1 MTLKFALQPV
11 HADSMTAR
19 ILLAFLATA
28 GLYYVTIMPA
38 LIDGLKE
45 GLAFTNR
52 QAGLVGSF
60 NMYGGAAGALLMA
73 LIVKRMAWRPA
84 AHGMLLALIAIDLVS
99 IYVLDPLALIAVRFV
114 HGAIGGALVG
124 LTYSLFART
133 AAPDRTFGVLL
144 LVQAGT
150 GGLGVMILPLL
161 VPRFGT
167 PVLFW
172 ALIVFSVVTLLMV
185 QFLPA
190 YPVPQTKTK
199 VTLRVASGKRLPLL
213 FALFSVTLFQ
223 AANMGLYAFLIGLGR
238 NAGLEVVFI
247 SQTLGISNWIAM
259 LGALLVIFLSTRH
272 GIFLPILAG
281 ILINVLGT
289 WMFFYSESQLFFVV
303 ANCLTAV
310 TWNFGI
316 AYLLGMAAR
325 FDEHGQ
331 TAVWAGFASKI
342 GLASGPMAGSLILAD
357 TSYGALVWGAL
368 GMLVLGA
375 IAASMPAWSLDHQAK
390 LARLAGGGKQA
401 LIGAD

>member
-1 MTLKFALQPV
+1 MMTLKSAFHPV
-11 HADSMTAR
+11 PADSMIAR

-73 LIVKRMAWRPA
+73 LIVKRVPWRPA

-99 IYVLDPLALIAVRFV
+99 IFVLHPIALIAVRFV

-133 AAPDRTFGVLL
+133 TAPDRTFGVLL
-144 LVQAGT
+144 LVQAGM
-150 GGLGVMILPLL
+150 GGLGVMILPML
-161 VPRFGT
+161 VPAFGT

-172 ALIVFSVVTLLMV
+172 ALILFSIITLLML

-190 YPVPQTKTK
+190 YPVPQGRVK
-199 VTLRVASGKRLPLL
+199 VTLRLVSGNRRPLL
-213 FALFSVTLFQ
+213 FALLSVTLFQ

-238 NAGLEVVFI
+238 NAGLELEFI
-247 SQTLGISNWIAM
+247 SQTLGISNWVAM
-259 LGALLVIFLSTRH
+259 LGALLVILLSARH
-272 GIFLPILAG
+272 GIFLPIMAG
-281 ILINVLGT
+281 ILINILGT
-289 WMFFYSESQLFFVV
+289 WMFIYSESQLFFVI

-342 GLASGPMAGSLILAD
+342 GLASGPMVGSLILAD
-357 TSYGALVWGAL
+357 TSYGALVWAAL
-368 GMLVLGA
+368 GMLMLGV
-375 IAASMPAWSLDHQAK
+375 IAASVPAWSLDHQPEMASV
-390 LARLAGGGKQA
+390 AGGAK
-401 LIGAD
+401 

>member
-1 MTLKFALQPV
+1 MITFKSAFHPV
-11 HADSMTAR
+11 PADSMIAR
-19 ILLAFLATA
+19 VLLAFLATA

-60 NMYGGAAGALLMA
+60 NMFGGASGALLMA
-73 LIVKRMAWRPA
+73 LIVKRVPWRPA

-99 IYVLDPLALIAVRFV
+99 IFVLHPIALIGVRFV

-133 AAPDRTFGVLL
+133 TAPDRTFGVLL
-144 LVQAGT
+144 LVQAGM
-150 GGLGVMILPLL
+150 GGLGVMVLPLL
-161 VPRFGT
+161 VPTFGT

-172 ALIVFSVVTLLMV
+172 ALIAFSVMTLLML

-190 YPVPQTKTK
+190 YPVPYGKT
-199 VTLRVASGKRLPLL
+199 TLSLRLASGNRFPLL
-213 FALFSVTLFQ
+213 LALLSVTLFQ

-238 NAGLEVVFI
+238 KAGLEVEFI
-247 SQTLGISNWIAM
+247 SQTLGVANWVAM
-259 LGALLVIFLSTRH
+259 LGALLVIFLSARH
-272 GIFLPILAG
+272 GIFVPIMCG
-281 ILINVLGT
+281 ILIDILGT
-289 WMFFYSESQLFFVV
+289 WMFLYSENKLLFVI
-303 ANCLTAV
+303 ANCLTAI

-316 AYLLGMAAR
+316 ASLLGMAAR
-325 FDEHGQ
+325 FDKQGQ

-342 GLASGPMAGSLILAD
+342 GLASGPMVGSLILAD
-357 TSYGALVWGAL
+357 TSYGALVWAAF

-375 IAASMPAWSLDHQAK
+375 VAASTPAWSLDHQADI
-390 LARLAGGGKQA
+390 ACLAGGA
-401 LIGAD
+401 E

>member
-1 MTLKFALQPV
+1 M
-11 HADSMTAR
+11 
-19 ILLAFLATA
+19 AF
-28 GLYYVTIMPA
+28 
-38 LIDGLKE
+38 
-45 GLAFTNR
+45 
-52 QAGLVGSF
+52 
-60 NMYGGAAGALLMA
+60 
-73 LIVKRMAWRPA
+73 IVKRMVWRPV
-84 AHGMLLALIAIDLVS
+84 AHGLLLALIAIDLIS
-99 IYVLDPLALIAVRFV
+99 IFVLDPIALIVVRFV

-144 LVQAGT
+144 LVQAAT

-172 ALIVFSVVTLLMV
+172 ALILFTCITLLML
-185 QFLPA
+185 QFLPS
-190 YPVPQTKTK
+190 YPVRQAKAK
-199 VTLRVASGKRLPLL
+199 VTLHVMSANRRPLL
-213 FALFSVTLFQ
+213 FALLSVTLFQ

-238 NAGLEVVFI
+238 NAGLEVEFI
-247 SQTLGISNWIAM
+247 SQTLGISNWVAM

-272 GIFLPILAG
+272 GIFLPIVTG
-281 ILINVLGT
+281 ILINILGT
-289 WMFFYSESQLFFVV
+289 WMFLSSESKMFFVV

-342 GLASGPMAGSLILAD
+342 GLASGPMVGALILAD

-368 GMLVLGA
+368 GMLVLGV
-375 IAASMPAWSLDHQAK
+375 IAASIPAWSLDRRADM
-390 LARLAGGGKQA
+390 ACLAGGAK
-401 LIGAD
+401 

>member
-1 MTLKFALQPV
+1 MITLKSAFHPV
-11 HADSMTAR
+11 PADSMTAR

-60 NMYGGAAGALLMA
+60 NMYGGATGALLMA
-73 LIVKRMAWRPA
+73 LIVKRVPWRPA
-84 AHGMLLALIAIDLVS
+84 AHGMLLALIAIDVVS
-99 IYVLDPLALIAVRFV
+99 IFVLHPIALIVVRFV

-124 LTYSLFART
+124 LTYSLFARIP
-133 AAPDRTFGVLL
+133 APDRTFGVLL
-144 LVQAGT
+144 LVQAGM

-161 VPRFGT
+161 VPTFGT

-172 ALIVFSVVTLLMV
+172 ALILFSAITLLML

-190 YPVPQTKTK
+190 YPVPPGRAKL
-199 VTLRVASGKRLPLL
+199 TLRLASGNRRPLL
-213 FALFSVTLFQ
+213 FALLSVALFQ

-238 NAGLEVVFI
+238 HAGLEVEFI
-247 SQTLGISNWIAM
+247 SQTLGMSNWVAM

-272 GIFLPILAG
+272 GIFLPIITG
-281 ILINVLGT
+281 ILINILGT
-289 WMFFYSESQLFFVV
+289 WMFIYSESQLFFVI

-316 AYLLGMAAR
+316 ACLLGMAAR

-342 GLASGPMAGSLILAD
+342 GLASGPMVGSLILAD
-357 TSYGALVWGAL
+357 TSYGALVWAAL

-375 IAASMPAWSLDHQAK
+375 IAASMPAWSLDRQADV
-390 LARLAGGGKQA
+390 ASVAGGAK
-401 LIGAD
+401 